1 MVDRRTQRN
10 PGQVQRQRQFLEELE
25 NQGFRYKVG
34 GPRALPGCS
43 SHRRLGGS
51 QEGVWG
57 GCLWPHARVGGDRL
71 LALDEGG
78 GSQGG
83 AEGPMLPPTLR
94 QWRTRRRSSSGS
106 ELTIG
111 CLTGTGDLRRP
122 RTLSP
127 EGSCPGQLP
136 SEPPTGGRLA
146 HAGPGGP
153 LPTYMGVQT
162 GSKAPRC
169 GPGAEATGGN
179 HLCLTYH
186 ACNTGKCA

>member
-10 PGQVQRQRQFLEELE
+10 PRQVQRQRQFLEELE

-34 GPRALPGCS
+34 GLRALPGCS
-43 SHRRLGGS
+43 SHRGLGGS

-83 AEGPMLPPTLR
+83 AEGPTLPPTLR

-106 ELTIG
+106 ELTIA

-136 SEPPTGGRLA
+136 SEPPIGERLA
-146 HAGPGGP
+146 HGRARWTPAHLHGGP
-153 LPTYMGVQT
+153 DRQQGSQVWSWGRGHRGQPSVPYLP
-162 GSKAPRC
+162 
-169 GPGAEATGGN
+169 
-179 HLCLTYH
+179 CL
-186 ACNTGKCA
+186 